1 MLDRL
6 ERQWR
11 SLREH
16 PAFRL
21 GAVYSGSA
29 FVLLQVMD
37 LLGFATSVVRWTGV
51 GLAVGLVVL
60 VVSLLVAHHHLA
72 PVLRIARVPR
82 GRRLVLALALMLVLG
97 TGAWWA
103 GARLVA
109 APVAPGAE
117 AIAVLPFTTS
127 GPGAEALGEGMVD
140 LLSTSLDQVGG
151 VRAIHPRTVLHRWSR
166 LAEGGML
173 DLDGA
178 LALGRDVGAGSV
190 LLGSL
195 VGVGDRI
202 RLTAELYTLDGRR
215 IGEARSEGDAAT
227 VLALVDDL
235 AVRILREVWRS
246 RQPIPSLRLEAITTS
261 SIEALQ
267 HYLRGERF
275 YRAAQWDSVLV
286 AMREAVAHDS
296 TFALAHLRLAET
308 LGWVHH
314 HGHPDGVA
322 AAQTAVRFADR
333 LPARERSL
341 AQVYL
346 LHSEAAPAG
355 VDSAES
361 YARRYPDDAMGWY
374 LLGDVRYHAQQLFG
388 FTVDDV
394 VSPIDSMYRLD
405 PGLSAPFVHPME
417 VAFLSGDS
425 ALYYRHLERFERA
438 GGDATRWRR
447 QGATR
452 WASPDSFPDRFQ
464 RDFRD
469 LELGRAPFG
478 SWYLWSAAPILR
490 PDMDPNLTDHI
501 VDGIRIADREGATEH
516 QRAELRVWFHL
527 VRGRVDRA
535 LDEARQALD
544 QGLPIWR
551 FFAPIFH
558 ASMTGVVDEADVAP
572 FIPRGDQAPPPEWF
586 EKFFALAQGDLARAA
601 AVDFGPHT
609 ALDDAAPV
617 WVPAVLEALQGWELI
632 LGGDTRAGL
641 ETIRRGI
648 QAAEYS
654 GGATSNLT
662 PLLFHVA
669 VHLTR
674 DDATRDEGIRRL
686 EAIRL
691 RAEPVYRVPASFAL
705 AEAYHAHGNRDAAAR
720 HYADVVRLWDQADD
734 SLQPTVDAARRALA
748 GLRPD

>member
-1 MLDRL
+1 MFDRL
-6 ERQWR
+6 ERQWK

-16 PAFRL
+16 PAFRM

-51 GLAVGLVVL
+51 GLAVGLIVL
-60 VVSLLVAHHHLA
+60 VVALVVAHHHLA
-72 PVLRIARVPR
+72 PVLSIARVPR
-82 GRRLVLALALMLVLG
+82 GRRLVAALVLMLVLG

-109 APVAPGAE
+109 SPVAPGAE
-117 AIAVLPFTTS
+117 AIAVLPFTAS
-127 GPGAEALGEGMVD
+127 GQGVEALGEGMVD

-166 LAEGGML
+166 LADGGML

-195 VGVGDRI
+195 VGAGDRI

-261 SIEALQ
+261 SVEALQ

-286 AMREAVAHDS
+286 AMTEAVARDS

-322 AAQTAVRFADR
+322 AARTAVRFADR

-346 LHSEAAPAG
+346 LHSEADPAG

-374 LLGDVRYHAQQLFG
+374 LLGDVRFHAQQLFG

-394 VSPIDSMYRLD
+394 VAPIDSMYRLD

-417 VAFLSGDS
+417 VAYMSGDS
-425 ALYYRHLERFERA
+425 ALYYRHLDRFERA
-438 GGDATRWRR
+438 GGDGTRWRR

-452 WASPDSFPDRFQ
+452 WASPDSFPDRFR

-469 LELGRAPFG
+469 LEVGRVPMG
-478 SWYLWSAAPILR
+478 SWFLWSAAPIFR
-490 PDMDPNLTDHI
+490 PDMDPDLTDRV
-501 VDGIRIADREGATEH
+501 VDGIRIDEREGATE
-516 QRAELRVWFHL
+516 QERAELRVWFHL
-527 VRGRVDRA
+527 MRGRVDRA
-535 LDEARQALD
+535 IDEARLALD
-544 QGLPIWR
+544 QGVPAWR
-551 FFAPIFH
+551 LFAPLFQ
-558 ASMTGVVDEADVAP
+558 ASMTGVVDEAHVAP
-572 FIPRGDQAPPPEWF
+572 YIPRGEGAPPTEWF
-586 EKFFALAQGDLARAA
+586 EKFFGLSQGDLARAT
-601 AVDFGPHT
+601 AVDFGPAT
-609 ALDDAAPV
+609 ELDDEAPP
-617 WVPAVLEALQGWELI
+617 WAHGILEAVQGWELV
-632 LGGDTRAGL
+632 LGGNTRAGL
-641 ETIRRGI
+641 EAIRSGI
-648 QAAEYS
+648 QAADYAS
-654 GGATSNLT
+654 GATSALT

-669 VHLTR
+669 AHLTR
-674 DDATRDEGIRRL
+674 TDATRDEGIRHL

-691 RAEPVYRVPASFAL
+691 RAEPVYRVPASVVL
-705 AEAYHAHGNRDAAAR
+705 AEAYHARGDRDAAAR

-734 SLQPTVDAARRALA
+734 HLQPTVDDARRALA
-748 GLRPD
+748 RLRVD